1 MKNIIKAPDILIP
14 KDRDLYKW
22 AVVACDQFNAQPDY
36 WESLEKLTEGAP
48 SALNLIFPEI
58 YLEDNPEARIKN
70 INRVMKEYLDNGIFD
85 TVENSFIL
93 IERDT
98 YKSKGRI
105 GLVMAVDLD
114 AYDYRPFSKAY
125 IKATEATIEDRIP
138 PRLKIRGNADL
149 ELPHI
154 ILLLDDRDATVLEPL
169 YANRDKL
176 EVVYDSD
183 LNMDGGHIK
192 GYRVTD
198 TEPVIDA
205 IYRLLDKD
213 LLIEK
218 YGFETD
224 FLFAAG
230 DGNHSLATAKAH
242 WDKIKVNLTEE
253 ERENHPAKYAL
264 VEVENLHDKTLTFE
278 PIHRV
283 VFNGGQKFIDSL
295 NKSVSGGRKVEVI
308 YGGKIQTVSV
318 SDGSA
323 DAINDIQQFIDGYI
337 KENPEAA
344 VEYVHGRNYLEEVC
358 AKRGAVGIV
367 MPCCEKSE
375 LFDYVLKNGKLPRKA
390 FSMGDAEEKRY
401 YVEAHKI
408 TL

>member
-1 MKNIIKAPDILIP
+1 MKDIVKAPDILIP

-22 AVVACDQFNAQPDY
+22 AVVACDQFNAQPEY
-36 WESLEKLTEGAP
+36 WESLKKLTEGSP

-58 YLEDNPEARIKN
+58 YLEDKPEERIKN
-70 INRVMKEYLDNGIFD
+70 INKTMKDYLKKDIFD
-85 TVENSFIL
+85 KIEKSFIL

-105 GLVMAVDLD
+105 GLVISVDLE

-154 ILLLDDRDATVLEPL
+154 LLLIDDREKTVLEPL
-169 YANRDKL
+169 LENKDKY
-176 EVVYDSD
+176 EVVYDSE
-183 LNMDGGHIK
+183 LNMNGGHIK
-192 GYRVTD
+192 GYRITD
-198 TEPVIDA
+198 TQPVIDA
-205 IYRLLDKD
+205 IYKLLDKN
-213 LLIEK
+213 LLLEK
-218 YGFETD
+218 YGVETD

-242 WDKIKVNLTEE
+242 WDKIKVNLSEQ
-253 ERENHPAKYAL
+253 ERENHPARFAL
-264 VEVENLHDKTLTFE
+264 AELENLHDKTLTFE

-283 VFNGGQKFIDSL
+283 VFNGGKKFIDEL
-295 NKSVSGGRKVEVI
+295 KSAISGDRKVEI
-308 YGGKIQTVSV
+308 IFNGKVETI
-318 SDGSA
+318 SA
-323 DAINDIQQFIDGYI
+323 SAASAEAINQIQQFIDGYI
-337 KENPEAA
+337 SRNANVS

-358 AKRGAVGIV
+358 DKRGAVGIV
-367 MPCCEKSE
+367 MPCCEKDE
-375 LFDYVLKNGKLPRKA
+375 LFDYVLKNGKLPRKT
-390 FSMGDAEEKRY
+390 FSMGHAEEKRY

>member
-1 MKNIIKAPDILIP
+1 MKDIIKAPDVLIP
-14 KDRDLYKW
+14 KDRNLFKW

-36 WESLEKLTEGAP
+36 WESLKKLTEGAP

-58 YLEDNPEARIKN
+58 YLEDNPDKRIES
-70 INRVMKEYLDNGIFD
+70 INKVMREYLKQDIFD
-85 TVENSFIL
+85 KLESSFIL

-98 YKSKGRI
+98 YKAKGRL
-105 GLVMAVDLD
+105 GLVISVDLE

-125 IKATEATIEDRIP
+125 IKATEATIEERIP

-154 ILLLDDRDATVLEPL
+154 ILLIDDRDNTVIEPL
-169 YANRDKL
+169 YAGRDKL

-183 LNMDGGHIK
+183 LNMNGGRIK
-192 GYRVTD
+192 GYRVKD
-198 TEPVIDA
+198 TQPVIDA

-213 LLIEK
+213 LLLSK
-218 YGFETD
+218 YGCETD

-242 WDKIKVNLTEE
+242 WDRIKDGLTES
-253 ERENHPAKYAL
+253 ERESHPARYAL

-283 VFNGGQKFIDSL
+283 VFGVGEGFINQMVAEL
-295 NKSVSGGRKVEVI
+295 KGGREVKLF
-308 YGGKIQTVSV
+308 YKGGCRTVNV
-318 SDGSA
+318 SENSA
-323 DAINDIQQFIDGYI
+323 EAINQIQQFIDRYI
-337 KENPEAA
+337 AEHREAA
-344 VEYVHGRNYLEEVC
+344 VEYVHGEHYLEEVC
-358 AKRGAVGIV
+358 SKHGAVGV
-367 MPCCEKSE
+367 FMPFCEKAE
-375 LFDYVLKNGKLPRKA
+375 LFDYVLKKGRLPRKA

-401 YVEAHKI
+401 YIEAHKI